1 MTDADYKAQRAAIER
16 EWAGYPSLQ
25 ATLLADIDR
34 AYFTP
39 IVTEADIEKMSLAE
53 FRAFINSPEMQGAFN
68 NVLAGENRQN
78 DDEYEAAGPTIAEQ
92 WQIEHE
98 QEEENRKWADGMPAR
113 NAARWEHEAALAKA
127 TETCGASIRTIAEN
141 NPHLSPEQI
150 EAIAPRIESLMPQG
164 APKSGVQQA
173 REDLRAFGHIPGTQ
187 PEAE

>member
-98 QEEENRKWADGMPAR
+98 QEEENRKWPTAARAQRRPLGARGRAREGHR
-113 NAARWEHEAALAKA
+113 NAR
-127 TETCGASIRTIAEN
+127 CVD
-141 NPHLSPEQI
+141 PHHCREQPAPE
-150 EAIAPRIESLMPQG
+150 P
-164 APKSGVQQA
+164 
-173 REDLRAFGHIPGTQ
+173 
-187 PEAE
+187 